1 MLRYLFVGDAVVLKD
16 PNDSDKYLVR
26 RLAAVEG
33 FEMVSG
39 DAKEEP
45 FVLEKDQCWVVAENK
60 DIKPK
65 VLTSLSSFPKL
76 APK

>member
-1 MLRYLFVGDAVVLKD
+1 MVLKD

-45 FVLEKDQCWVVAENK
+45 FVLDKDQCWVVAENK

-65 VLTSLSSFPKL
+65 VLTSLSSSPKL
-76 APK
+76 APKYSLY